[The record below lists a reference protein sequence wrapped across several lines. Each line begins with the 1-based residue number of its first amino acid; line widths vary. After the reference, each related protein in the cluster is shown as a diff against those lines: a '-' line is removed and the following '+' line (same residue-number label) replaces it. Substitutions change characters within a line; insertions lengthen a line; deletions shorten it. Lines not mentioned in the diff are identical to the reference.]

1 MPNMINVHAC
11 VLCTLIYTIQ
21 YNSHVTMQM
30 ILNLGEKSKI
40 YKLLKQRVCFYSF
53 SLKNMKSFQQIFCGQ
68 SFQRVTCISIHV
80 FFCHAT
86 FILIVYIF
94 ETLERRISPA
104 YSKREENHDCTV
116 YIEWWKE
123 IIHRIKN

>member
-1 MPNMINVHAC
+1 MIKVHAC
-11 VLCTLIYTIQ
+11 ALFTLMYTIQ
-21 YNSHVTMQM
+21 YNFSGDNAM
-30 ILNLGEKSKI
+30 ILNLAKI

-53 SLKNMKSFQQIFCGQ
+53 SLKNMKSFQQIFGRQ
-68 SFQRVTCISIHV
+68 SFQRVTCIFIHV

-116 YIEWWKE
+116 YIERWKE